1 MSSSAGYHASS
12 WFEEHGGA
20 REQVHQAGRRHIG
33 RQPGAGS
40 VWFQF
45 DPGRLVARFVV
56 LGPLVR
62 GGGALVN
69 RFGVRV
75 LGPEFFA
82 GRVAGS
88 VVTVRIVAG
97 GIVAG
102 GIRVGR
108 IFGGLRC
115 GAGG

>member
-1 MSSSAGYHASS
+1 M
-12 WFEEHGGA
+12 
-20 REQVHQAGRRHIG
+20 
-33 RQPGAGS
+33 
-40 VWFQF
+40 WFQF

-88 VVTVRIVAG
+88 VVTGSVVTVSVVTVRV
-97 GIVAG
+97 VTVR
-102 GIRVGR
+102 IRVGR

>member
-1 MSSSAGYHASS
+1 M
-12 WFEEHGGA
+12 
-20 REQVHQAGRRHIG
+20 
-33 RQPGAGS
+33 
-40 VWFQF
+40 WFQF

-88 VVTVRIVAG
+88 FVTGSIVAG
-97 GIVAG
+97 GIVAGGIVTVLTVAG

>member
-1 MSSSAGYHASS
+1 M
-12 WFEEHGGA
+12 
-20 REQVHQAGRRHIG
+20 
-33 RQPGAGS
+33 
-40 VWFQF
+40 WFQF

-88 VVTVRIVAG
+88 VVTVRIVVG
-97 GIVAG
+97 GIVTVRIVTG